1 MEERQPLIAHRVQ
14 QIRTALARVSTSDW
28 IASTAALAAVVSLVI
43 SVLGYRLASEQTAL
57 SRAQFEQ
64 SQSFLWV
71 CTVDDDLNLI
81 LTPSRNDVVVESV
94 LVVFP
99 KSLFHDIEKWALKPK
114 GLKLPLQDIQ
124 KRLMAIRASKV
135 TFDKETGWYNVH
147 AAPNLLPFIVESRA
161 IVGGS
166 MNSERSMFFLR
177 ITTSYSFGPTGT
189 DNVTLE
195 GLSLSDAFLYGKL
208 ANDSDDTD
216 EILSSYWD
224 VFGDDVISQIGAD
237 GKVIMTY
244 PVPSRGKTDK
254 GK

>member
-1 MEERQPLIAHRVQ
+1 MEERKSLIADRVQ
-14 QIRTALARVSTSDW
+14 QIRTSLARVTTSDW
-28 IASTAALAAVVSLVI
+28 IATTAALAAVVSLVI

-64 SQSFLWV
+64 SQSFWWV
-71 CTVDDDLNLI
+71 CTVDDDLHLT
-81 LTPSRNDVVVESV
+81 LTPSRNDAVVESV

-99 KSLFHDIEKWALKPK
+99 KSLFHDTEKWALQPK
-114 GLKLPLQDIQ
+114 GLQLSLQDIQ
-124 KRLMAIRASKV
+124 KRLMVIRASKV
-135 TFDKETGWYNVH
+135 TFDKETGRYNVH
-147 AAPNLLPFIVESRA
+147 AAPNLLPFIVESRS

-177 ITTSYSFGPTGT
+177 IRTSFSFGPTGV

-216 EILSSYWD
+216 ETLSSYWD
-224 VFGDDVISQIGAD
+224 VFGDDVVSQIAAD
-237 GKVIMTY
+237 GKVIMTG
-244 PVPSRGKTDK
+244 PVPSRGKSNTEK
-254 GK
+254 